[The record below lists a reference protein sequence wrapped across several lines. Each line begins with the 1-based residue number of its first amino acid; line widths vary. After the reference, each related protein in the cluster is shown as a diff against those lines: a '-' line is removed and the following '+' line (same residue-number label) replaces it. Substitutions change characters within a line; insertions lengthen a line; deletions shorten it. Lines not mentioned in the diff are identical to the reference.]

1 MSDLDLAWEHCTE
14 PPKVVCLCGST
25 RFMDEF
31 FRTGWKET
39 LRGRIVLSVG
49 VVVDGKGPHQ
59 GEQHGVKDQL
69 DELHFRKID
78 LADHILVLNVDGYVG
93 ASTQR
98 EIAYAMATDKP
109 NTARRPARPTN
120 TVYHILRSS
129 GAKASARSILTTI
142 PHPTLGEMG
151 ICR

>member
-1 MSDLDLAWEHCTE
+1 MSDLNLDWQHCIE

-31 FRTGWKET
+31 FRSGWKET

-49 VVVDGKGPHQ
+49 VVVDGQGPHQ
-59 GEQHGVKDQL
+59 GERYGVKDEL

-78 LADHILVLNVDGYVG
+78 LADHILVLNVGGYVG

-98 EIAYAMATDKP
+98 EIAYAMATAKP
-109 NTARRPARPTN
+109 VHWLEPEAGEALMTERRHEIYDQVETF
-120 TVYHILRSS
+120 LR
-129 GAKASARSILTTI
+129 GQVPVI
-142 PHPTLGEMG
+142 E
-151 ICR
+151 